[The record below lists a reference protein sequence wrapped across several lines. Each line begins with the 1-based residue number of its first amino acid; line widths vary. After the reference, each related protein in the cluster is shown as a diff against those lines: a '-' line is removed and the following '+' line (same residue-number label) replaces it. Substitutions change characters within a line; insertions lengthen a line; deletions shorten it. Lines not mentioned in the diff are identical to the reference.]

1 MKNFKSNIPKED
13 LAMKQGDTFSTTFEF
28 TEEGGTP
35 LDLDGYEFFMQ
46 ARFTPRGDKHL
57 DISSTTGEISYQGG
71 GVVIVS
77 IPHTTTTNIGRG
89 KYVYDLEARK
99 GAVVRTLVSGIIWVE
114 ADITYE

>member
-1 MKNFKSNIPKED
+1 MNIFKSNIPKED

-46 ARFTPRGDKHL
+46 ARLTPRGEKHL
-57 DISSTTGEISYQGG
+57 DISSTTGEIFYQGG

-99 GAVVRTLVSGIIWVE
+99 GPVVRTLVSGIIWVE